1 MKEDNPSTENHEID
15 LTPDGT
21 TPAGAHP
28 ETATTPA
35 GAHPETATTP
45 LKATPDDA
53 SGKKTTDKSGEEPS
67 PADKAQPADTDG
79 TMSLR
84 TVVRPQEVDDEPL
97 MPNNITLKKI
107 LGGDILNTQFL
118 RRQIWVI
125 VIASLFIIVYISNRY
140 KCQQNLIKIDKLT
153 NELEDAKYR
162 ALSSSS
168 DLTQQTRESKV
179 LERLRN
185 DKDST
190 LHIAMQPP
198 YIINI
203 PNEEEK

>member
-1 MKEDNPSTENHEID
+1 MKEDNPIAD
-15 LTPDGT
+15 IAD
-21 TPAGAHP
+21 A
-28 ETATTPA
+28 ATTNV
-35 GAHPETATTP
+35 E
-45 LKATPDDA
+45 A
-53 SGKKTTDKSGEEPS
+53 SA
-67 PADKAQPADTDG
+67 ADKAKPVDEKPVDEKADETPTADGNPSEPASDG
-79 TMSLR
+79 APSLR
-84 TVVRPQEVDDEPL
+84 TIIRQQAIEDELPL
-97 MPNNITLKKI
+97 SKNLTLKKV

-125 VIASLFIIVYISNRY
+125 LIASLFVIVYISNRY

-179 LERLRN
+179 LERLHN

-190 LHIAMQPP
+190 LHIATQPP
-198 YIINI
+198 YIITI
-203 PNEEEK
+203 PNNE